1 MEKAK
6 STWGGSRKKA
16 GRKPLHADERT
27 VIWSM
32 KMSESQRE
40 KLDRL
45 GGAPWVRE
53 RIDKAREP
61 KE

>member
-1 MEKAK
+1 MKDTLT
-6 STWGGSRKKA
+6 TWGGSRPRA
-16 GRKPLHADERT
+16 GRKPIQPGERT

-32 KMSESQRE
+32 KMSQPQRD

-45 GGAPWVRE
+45 GGAEWVRE

-61 KE
+61 KV